1 MKITKLI
8 LAAYLLMSM
17 AACDTDKNIAVY
29 GEDSGAIQIEAAIN
43 TAFTRSNPGAAGD
56 QQKQFNEGD
65 EIQLSCEDGYL
76 NYVLAGGKWVPT
88 DNYYLRWGAEPVTYS
103 AFYPVVSGA
112 STTNFTLPTNQQR
125 LENLAK
131 ADYMTCTVENA
142 TDDGSRILRLGMNRK
157 MAKVI
162 MTLADVGGQ
171 GKVQGVKIGSYQ
183 GYTNGEVVSGTSL
196 ISPFITV
203 PEGGK
208 AGQNGCTYT
217 AIVAPG
223 KAGTTDT
230 FVSLNYLG
238 EDLVL
243 PGIPELKPAKCY
255 EFTLKVEG
263 SIITISEPIVS
274 PWDSGTLPGG
284 DAEELQLAAYYVKEQ
299 PAGNATGMDWDNA
312 MGVDALRNL
321 LQTNGN
327 SDISNANAV
336 KLDGKKI
343 YVAAGSYEIVKENS
357 GVKIEYSGYSKQVEI
372 TIEGGYDPSSTG
384 TDLTK
389 RDVRKYTTAFVRNSG
404 SGASATSNSLLVLG
418 NQTNII
424 FDGCTFNGQ
433 YGLSDAGSVRAV
445 FVAAGGGDA
454 TLQLNNCVI
463 KNFNRG
469 SDGGT
474 DGGAA
479 VKVSKGRV
487 LLNDVE
493 MVNNKATGRGGAITT
508 TAANSFL
515 FMNNCLLHENYAP
528 TAWGTAIHAG
538 NGYVCMNNVT
548 VLGTT
553 ATGGNSITV
562 NGDAY
567 FMLANTTI
575 VGNSGNPNGVF
586 RAGKNASL
594 VVNSLFA
601 KGAGNRTIYAGNI
614 TSGGYNVYQAADAGW
629 GAVATDTDYSS
640 QTLPAATL
648 TDGVYQWTVTGTID
662 EFATKQAVI
671 DAVKSFDATVGQQF
685 INWVGENG
693 FGVDQRGVARNVN
706 KMQAGAYDAG
716 L

>member
-343 YVAAGSYEIVKENS
+343 YVAAYRVMAELDKANTGAFGDPEPVEVPLTIEKGPFIVISGHDLYDAKCLLEQTEGKGINVYTHSEMLPAHGYPELKKRFPHLKGNFGTAWQNQQREFEDIPAPVLFTTNCIMPLRPSYADRVFTTSVVSYPGVTHIGEDRDFSPVIAKALELGGYPEDTLIPGMNGGSVVTTGFAHHAVLSHAEEIVQA
-357 GVKIEYSGYSKQVEI
+357 VH
-372 TIEGGYDPSSTG
+372 EGAIRHFFLIGGCDGTRPSRRYY
-384 TDLTK
+384 TDFAKLTP
-389 RDVRKYTTAFVRNSG
+389 
-404 SGASATSNSLLVLG
+404 
-418 NQTNII
+418 
-424 FDGCTFNGQ
+424 
-433 YGLSDAGSVRAV
+433 SDTVIL
-445 FVAAGGGDA
+445 
-454 TLQLNNCVI
+454 TLACG
-463 KNFNRG
+463 KFR
-469 SDGGT
+469 
-474 DGGAA
+474 
-479 VKVSKGRV
+479 
-487 LLNDVE
+487 LND
-493 MVNNKATGRGGAITT
+493 
-508 TAANSFL
+508 L
-515 FMNNCLLHENYAP
+515 P
-528 TAWGTAIHAG
+528 
-538 NGYVCMNNVT
+538 
-548 VLGTT
+548 LGTV
-553 ATGGNSITV
+553 AGLPRILDVGQCN
-562 NGDAY
+562 DAY
-567 FMLANTTI
+567 SAIRIALGLAEAFDC
-575 VGNSGNPNGVF
+575 S
-586 RAGKNASL
+586 
-594 VVNSLFA
+594 VNELPLSIILCWFEQ
-601 KGAGNRTIYAGNI
+601 K
-614 TSGGYNVYQAADAGW
+614 
-629 GAVATDTDYSS
+629 AVCVLMALLALGIRGIRLGP
-640 QTLPAATL
+640 TLPAFL
-648 TDGVYQWTVTGTID
+648 
-662 EFATKQAVI
+662 
-671 DAVKSFDATVGQQF
+671 SP
-685 INWVGENG
+685 
-693 FGVDQRGVARNVN
+693 GVAAVLQE
-706 KMQAGAYDAG
+706 KYDLRPITTPEDDLAACLG
-716 L
+716 RH